1 MSNIVELYVY
11 GRVVVFGLREGV
23 VRSYVLIL

>member
-11 GRVVVFGLREGV
+11 GRVVVFRLGEGV